1 MRNCWNKLQFNQ
13 EPVYF
18 PDRPNEVKNA
28 NCSANKSR
36 KILKYKTK
44 YSIEDTIEQM
54 IDDIKTR
61 GPRKFIYNYDIE
73 INSKILPATW
83 KNRFF

>member
-1 MRNCWNKLQFNQ
+1 MKFNK
-13 EPVYF
+13 EPVFF

-28 NCSANKSR
+28 NCSADKSR

-44 YSIEDTIEQM
+44 HSIEDTIELM
-54 IDDIKTR
+54 IDDIKKK
-61 GPRKFIYNYDIE
+61 GPGKFVYNYDIE
-73 INSKILPATW
+73 INSKILPSTW